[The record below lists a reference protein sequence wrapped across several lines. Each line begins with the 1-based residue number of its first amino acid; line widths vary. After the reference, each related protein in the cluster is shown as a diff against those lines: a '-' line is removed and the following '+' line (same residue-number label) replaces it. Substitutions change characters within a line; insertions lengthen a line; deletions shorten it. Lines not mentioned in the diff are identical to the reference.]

1 MIFLV
6 AYLNIFC
13 YNLQKYY
20 SKVIV
25 YKSIIHLNLE
35 IIIKYNYIN
44 EDNKLNNYR
53 NETLLY

>member
-1 MIFLV
+1 MIYLV

-13 YNLQKYY
+13 YSLQKYY

-35 IIIKYNYIN
+35 IIIMYNYIDV
-44 EDNKLNNYR
+44 DNKLNDYC